1 MASASS
7 SFETVDTVSV
17 DPGHEVDPEKDQYV
31 IPYVYKDGEGK
42 VLHRD
47 TLYMEAPE
55 ASEEVVE
62 VSARRK
68 AAKKVLWSE
77 DFEKLTGKDDGST
90 GFKIDSCKYV
100 DKTEGAVYAVASGSR
115 LATGSSF
122 GQIDFKKFACSGDFE
137 VTVDGK
143 GWSAKESTCKI
154 LCDVC
159 TEKEHTL
166 TFTENK
172 GTLPNGEYETLEPV
186 KFSVADGQTEVV
198 LSVRT
203 EANNRVFIGKVEV
216 TAAESGIEPNPD
228 PEPDPEPTPDTAAYT
243 GITIVSPVQ
252 GEELLETLLV
262 ARASLD
268 VDEEKGLYH
277 AEHLRLPEIKLEYGS
292 AYSLEMELWHGEKRI
307 GGDTVNFSVKEE
319 EIEPVP
325 VVTPDTV
332 KVPTFSVAAGE
343 VEKGTKVTI
352 SCATEG
358 AKIYYSVNDE
368 NPMREST
375 GNTVE
380 ISIDSAMTIMAIAM
394 KDEWVNSPMVEVAY
408 TVKDSITPI
417 DPTGTETV
425 DEFNFELYPNP
436 NRGDFCVDVPEGSRV
451 EVFTSRGVL
460 LKRLED
466 VSGLQNLH
474 VHASGLYIVR
484 VSVNGK
490 AAVKR
495 VVVE

>member
-1 MASASS
+1 M
-7 SFETVDTVSV
+7 
-17 DPGHEVDPEKDQYV
+17 DPEKDQYV

-77 DFEKLTGKDDGST
+77 DFENFTGKDDAST
-90 GFKIDSCKYV
+90 PQATTESCENVESFEGTAITINNGVKLASSNKI
-100 DKTEGAVYAVASGSR
+100 
-115 LATGSSF
+115 
-122 GQIDFKKFACSGDFE
+122 GQINFKKFTCSGDFE

-143 GWSAKESTCKI
+143 GWSTSESTCKI

-166 TFTENK
+166 TFTK
-172 GTLPNGEYETLEPV
+172 DKTTLPNGEYETLEPV
-186 KFSVADGQTEVV
+186 KFSVADGQTEVA
-198 LSVRT
+198 LSILA
-203 EANNRVFIGKVEV
+203 EAKKRVFIGKVEV
-216 TAAESGIEPNPD
+216 TAEESEIDPNPEPDPD

-394 KDEWVNSPMVEVAY
+394 KDEWVNSSMVEVAY

-495 VVVE
+495 VIVE